1 MNAKPFFTL
10 LIVIFLLVSHCGGG
24 GGGGSGGVAGEG
36 GVARDG
42 GGGSGDGG
50 RAAIGV
56 AWDASTDQRV
66 TGYLVYYG
74 TTSGNYEY
82 RADAG
87 TGDPIS
93 GGGISYTLTGLTSGQ
108 TYYIAVTAYDNV
120 QDESNLSNEVSGIA
134 K

>member
-1 MNAKPFFTL
+1 MNAKPFFAL
-10 LIVIFLLVSHCGGG
+10 LMVLSLLVSYCGEG

-36 GVARDG
+36 GVS
-42 GGGSGDGG
+42 GSGDGG
-50 RAAIGV
+50 AIGL

-74 TTSGNYEY
+74 MTSGNYEH

-87 TGDPIS
+87 MGDPTS
-93 GGGISYTLTGLTSGQ
+93 DGGISYTLTGLTSGQ
-108 TYYIAVTAYDNV
+108 TYYIAVTAYDNA
-120 QDESNLSNEVSGIA
+120 QGESDLSNEVSGIA